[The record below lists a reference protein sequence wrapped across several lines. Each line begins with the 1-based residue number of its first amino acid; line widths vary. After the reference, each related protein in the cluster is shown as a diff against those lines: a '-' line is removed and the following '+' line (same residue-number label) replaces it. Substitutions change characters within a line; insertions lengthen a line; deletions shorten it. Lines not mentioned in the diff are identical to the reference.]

1 MNSRDFLESI
11 LSGNPLTLPLVLAS
25 QALGGSDRDKEKSKA
40 QAPSSTPST
49 QGAPTPPPSSPST
62 TPDLPTQQPVP
73 PGGVTSGDL
82 LTIIR
87 ELEKIKQREAEAAR
101 EFYPTKAQID
111 LETYRQQAALAEQA
125 GLEKM
130 RQKTARD
137 IELQTI
143 NAWQGITQ
151 AQINRDAMLG
161 IGMMN
166 LAYTAGMPNP
176 NILQGG
182 ASLAGQGRASFGT
195 PTSVIS

>member
-1 MNSRDFLESI
+1 MNPQDFLESV
-11 LSGNPLTLPLVLAS
+11 LAGNPLTLPLLLAK
-25 QALGGSDRDKEKSKA
+25 QALSGDKEPKGTKKDEPA
-40 QAPSSTPST
+40 ARTAPAS
-49 QGAPTPPPSSPST
+49 APTPVPSEPAST

-73 PGGVTSGDL
+73 PGGLASGDL
-82 LTIIR
+82 IAIIR
-87 ELEKIKQREAEAAR
+87 ELEKIKQQEAAAAR
-101 EFYPTKAQID
+101 EFYPEKAQID
-111 LETYRQQAALAEQA
+111 LETYKQQVALAEQA

-161 IGMMN
+161 LGMMN

-176 NILQGG
+176 NVLQGG